1 LLEETGSLKEM
12 KIKVFFCLFLLMMIW
27 NVFHIQ
33 EAYGKNLTE
42 DEQLIKVGLGAFKDG
57 FYDIAEKQFSNFI
70 RFYPKHD
77 RVFDIYYLLG
87 RTLLIKGKSKE
98 AMSLFAK
105 IIEEGK
111 NFENMDYAL
120 LRMAEVKIKL
130 GSRDEA
136 AKYLLSIVKNFPKFE
151 QIDYAYYLLGL
162 LEFGSNQLAA
172 SESTFKKVSQYAKN
186 NELIRSSFF
195 WLGILS
201 FKQRQYETAVGY
213 FQNSWENHQTL
224 SPEYTRYALFLLGEA
239 QLKSG
244 RFNEAKLYFKI
255 FYERFRNDPLLPDV
269 YWRIGFCEYQL
280 GNIQN
285 AIEAFQSFINQYK
298 DSPLFS
304 YTHYLLGKIFL
315 LNRDYLSSIKEINL
329 ILNPSQGMIWGGAF
343 LLTLYWDY
351 IHVDE
356 IEGAN
361 RVFQRLQ
368 KLNQFEDDKIFIQ
381 WLNAEVFFSIGE
393 ISDSLPYYFNIVN
406 TQFREKALFQIG
418 KGYFFENKVREAITN
433 LDILLLEFPNSKHLE
448 ESLFI
453 KGECLVQLG
462 NLGQA
467 LETYSLI
474 VHQHKKDVWQLFALT
489 QIGSL
494 YTFQNEPDKA
504 EEAFQKVLEDFPH
517 HPLFYNA
524 ALQLGKINFNRR
536 YIVEAI
542 QYYSIVLTGNILEL
556 FGEAYFSLGEI
567 FYQQGKYEKALHSF
581 ETAIQY
587 LKETS
592 SWFFLT
598 QLEIGNLN
606 KRWGKYEEAKRSFTI
621 ILDQSKDEDMKK
633 AARELLNRM
642 ESK

>member
-1 LLEETGSLKEM
+1 MKNKIFFYLFSL
-12 KIKVFFCLFLLMMIW
+12 IVICSFSY
-27 NVFHIQ
+27 VQ
-33 EAYGKNLTE
+33 EGYPKNFSE
-42 DEQLIKVGLGAFKDG
+42 DEQLIRVGIGAFKDG

-77 RVFDIYYLLG
+77 KVPDICYLLG
-87 RTLLIKGKSKE
+87 RTLLIQGKSKE
-98 AMSLFAK
+98 AMSLFSK
-105 IIEEGK
+105 IIEDGK
-111 NFENMDYAL
+111 HFENMDYAL
-120 LRMAEVKIKL
+120 LRMAEVKIRL

-136 AKYLLSIVKNFPKFE
+136 AKYLLSIIKNFPKFE
-151 QIDYAYYLLGL
+151 QIGYTYYLLGL

-172 SESTFKKVSQYAKN
+172 SESTFKKVSQYSKN
-186 NELIRSSFF
+186 NELIHSSFF

-213 FQNSWENHQTL
+213 FQNLWENHQSL
-224 SPEYTRYALFLLGEA
+224 PPEYIRYALFWLGES

-244 RFNEAKLYFKI
+244 RFNEAKLSFKT
-255 FYERFRNDPLLPDV
+255 FYERFRNDPLLPEA

-280 GNIQN
+280 GNIQD
-285 AIEAFQSFINQYK
+285 AIETFQWFKNQFK
-298 DSPLFS
+298 DSPLFL
-304 YTHYLLGKIFL
+304 YTHYLLGEIFL
-315 LNRDYLSSIKEINL
+315 LNNDHLSSIKENNS

-351 IHVDE
+351 IHVNE
-356 IEGAN
+356 MEGAN
-361 RVFQRLQ
+361 RISQRLQ
-368 KLNQFEDDKIFIQ
+368 KSNHFEDDKIFIQ
-381 WLNAEVFFSIGE
+381 WLNAEISFSTGE

-418 KGYFFENKVREAITN
+418 KGYFFENKFREAITN
-433 LDILLLEFPNSKHLE
+433 FDILLLEFPNSNYLE
-448 ESLFI
+448 EGLFI

-462 NLGQA
+462 NLDQA

-474 VHQHKKDVWQLFALT
+474 VQQNKKTLWQLFALT

-494 YTFQNEPDKA
+494 YTFRNEQDKS
-504 EEAFQKVLEDFPH
+504 ENAFKKVLEDFPH

-524 ALQLGKINFNRR
+524 ALQLGKINFNRK

-542 QYYSIVLTGNILEL
+542 QYYSIVLKGNILEL

-567 FYQQGKYEKALHSF
+567 FYQQGKYEKALQSF
-581 ETAIQY
+581 ETAMQY

-606 KRWGKYEEAKRSFTI
+606 KRWGKYDEAKKSFTI

-633 AARELLNRM
+633 AARELLNRI

>member
-1 LLEETGSLKEM
+1 M
-12 KIKVFFCLFLLMMIW
+12 KIKVFFYLFLLMMIW

-33 EAYGKNLTE
+33 EGYGKNLTE

-213 FQNSWENHQTL
+213 FQNSWENHQSL
-224 SPEYTRYALFLLGEA
+224 PPEYTRYALFLLGEA

-255 FYERFRNDPLLPDV
+255 FYERFKNDPLLPDV

-285 AIEAFQSFINQYK
+285 AIEAFQSFIDRYK
-298 DSPLFS
+298 DSPLFA

-315 LNRDYLSSIKEINL
+315 LNGDYLSSIKEINL
-329 ILNPSQGMIWGGAF
+329 ILDPSQGMVWGGAF

-368 KLNQFEDDKIFIQ
+368 KLNHFEDDKIFIQ

-462 NLGQA
+462 NLDQA

-474 VHQHKKDVWQLFALT
+474 LHQRKNDVWQLFALT

-494 YTFQNEPDKA
+494 YTFQDEPDKA
-504 EEAFQKVLEDFPH
+504 EKAFQKVLEDFPH

-606 KRWGKYEEAKRSFTI
+606 KRWGKYEEAKKSFTI
-621 ILDQSKDEDMKK
+621 ILDQSKDEDMKE